1 MAIDAEGCICIS
13 RTLLKTRTG
22 NDYFGY
28 DLKVSVANTSMKLM
42 RWLVRYF
49 GGEFRP
55 KQKGK
60 LGVEQCFEW
69 FITGGYEKIETM
81 LLGTLPY
88 HIIKREQALIALEW
102 TRMRGKENP
111 TRRAELHAACMAL
124 NSGKSVETN
133 TSSIESAIEV
143 AKTEIR
149 LAGLPDP
156 SIDLMKIE
164 SDLQGDLQSVPDV
177 NRGSDRC
184 SIPPVGWWCSRP
196 KGHIGPCAARPNQ
209 I

>member
-1 MAIDAEGCICIS
+1 MTNDKTKWARLAMAIDAEGCICIS

-28 DLKVSVANTSMKLM
+28 DLKVSVANTSMRLM

-102 TRMRGKENP
+102 TRMRGQENP
-111 TRRAELHAACMAL
+111 QRRAELHAACMAL

-133 TSSIESAIEV
+133 TSSASVFIPEWGKPEV
-143 AKTEIR
+143 
-149 LAGLPDP
+149 
-156 SIDLMKIE
+156 KIE
-164 SDLQGDLQSVPDV
+164 SDLQGDLQSAPDV
-177 NRGSDRC
+177 NQVSEMLRLSLPKLRSDL
-184 SIPPVGWWCSRP
+184 
-196 KGHIGPCAARPNQ
+196 A
-209 I
+209 

>member
-1 MAIDAEGCICIS
+1 MTNDKTKWARLAMAIDAEGCICIS

-28 DLKVSVANTSMKLM
+28 DLKISVANTSMKLM

-102 TRMRGKENP
+102 TRMRGQENP
-111 TRRAELHAACMAL
+111 QRRAELHAACMAL

-133 TSSIESAIEV
+133 MSGKLPYCKV
-143 AKTEIR
+143 NPYPKTFSEN
-149 LAGLPDP
+149 L
-156 SIDLMKIE
+156 KIE
-164 SDLQGDLQSVPDV
+164 SDLQGDLQSESVV
-177 NRGSDRC
+177 TQNS
-184 SIPPVGWWCSRP
+184 
-196 KGHIGPCAARPNQ
+196 
-209 I
+209 

>member
-133 TSSIESAIEV
+133 MSGTSDV
-143 AKTEIR
+143 M
-149 LAGLPDP
+149 DV
-156 SIDLMKIE
+156 KIE